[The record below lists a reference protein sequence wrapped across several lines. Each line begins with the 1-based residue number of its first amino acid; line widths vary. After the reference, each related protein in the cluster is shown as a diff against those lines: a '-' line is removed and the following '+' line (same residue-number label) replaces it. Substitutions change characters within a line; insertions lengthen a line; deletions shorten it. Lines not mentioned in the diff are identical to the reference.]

1 MSKEIVGF
9 DRPAITLAPGEGR
22 AESSLRRLVIRGQ
35 PFYLLRQRGGFADL
49 AYDQGRLL
57 AKEIDAG
64 AFPEIVSTIA
74 RGVDLGSEVL
84 SRIAMAVYRCYS
96 DRVLDN
102 IGEEFRAGIEALADG
117 YLEGCEEPRFDRHKV
132 RDALVAIEVGNLV
145 GGLTRIFAIP
155 GARAVR
161 LAIMLPPILAK
172 LAEDDEAKSYL
183 ERAGRESKVQ
193 RAVCAALQRMTGP
206 SNRYGFACTGFSI
219 PAAAARDGRHIH
231 ARNLDAD
238 LYNWNLAPVLS
249 LIDETP
255 GRAGWHKYIAFGTAG
270 LIYPG
275 GISGLN
281 EAGIAASLH
290 QLSTTQ
296 FESQFFFDRGDIAP
310 FVEQRILREAGSLD
324 DAVDLVRDGKHF
336 AAWTFFCSDV
346 RSGDALRIEINE
358 DKVRVT
364 EAQAAP
370 VVQTNHFLHPDM
382 VERAFDEDDPHFT
395 PTFGKWLETRCRF
408 DAVQEAV
415 ARSHGRI
422 DVDWSI
428 ERLASSFDWQLEQIR
443 KTQPE
448 PAPAL
453 ASERAYGRVP
463 RKVYGQLGSIVV
475 GDPQRRAGRDEV
487 WMTTGDVLPAPHS
500 TWSGWAVDWTALEI
514 APVAERPLR
523 QTRQYGESDRTNWAD
538 SLPLYVDARVAVAR
552 PRGADGELLQRKATE
567 AEARRNLA
575 RSESLLTA
583 AIDKAGQ
590 DRIVEVPYHYMR
602 ARLRDRLGD
611 HRGAKADWDLL
622 WDIWVRQSGRP
633 WLATTQPPVELRNGP
648 LLHPYEA
655 ALVSILSSVTED
667 RLHGGAGWQGRDQRL
682 AEARELIG
690 ELKHTYFGAGN
701 PAHFD
706 LDDWL
711 DLLEEVAEKGGAA
724 VDLPEPDFVTV
735 E

>member
-1 MSKEIVGF
+1 MSNEIVGL
-9 DRPAITLAPGEGR
+9 DQQPITLAPDVGR

-35 PFYLLRQRGGFADL
+35 PFYLLRQRGAFPDM

-74 RGVDLGSEVL
+74 RGVDLGNETL
-84 SRIAMAVYRCYS
+84 SKVAMAVYRCYS

-102 IGEEFRAGIEALADG
+102 ISAEFKAGIEALADG
-117 YLEGCEEPRFDRHKV
+117 YLEGCEAPRFNRHNV

-145 GGLTRIFAIP
+145 DGLTRIFAIP
-155 GARAVR
+155 GARAFR
-161 LAIMLPPILAK
+161 LAIMLPPILGK

-183 ERAGRESKVQ
+183 ERAQSEPDVQ
-193 RAVCAALQRMTGP
+193 DAVAAALQRMTGP
-206 SNRYGFACTGFSI
+206 NNHYGFACTGFSI
-219 PAAAARDGRHIH
+219 PAATARDGRHIH

-249 LIDETP
+249 LVDETP
-255 GRAGWHKYIAFGTAG
+255 TNAAWHKYIAFGTAG
-270 LIYPG
+270 MIYPG

-290 QLSTTQ
+290 QMSTTQ
-296 FESQFFFDRGDIAP
+296 FESQFFFDHGDIAP
-310 FVEQRILREAGSLD
+310 YVEQRILREAGSLD
-324 DAVDLVRDGKHF
+324 EAVDLVKDSNHF

-346 RSGDALRIEINE
+346 SSGEALRIEINE
-358 DKVRVT
+358 DRVRVT
-364 EAQAAP
+364 EAQADP

-408 DAVQEAV
+408 DAVQDAV
-415 ARSHGRI
+415 AQSPGDI

-428 ERLASSFDWQLEQIR
+428 ERLASSSDWQLEQIR
-443 KTQPE
+443 RKQAE
-448 PAPAL
+448 PAPPL

-463 RKVYGQLGSIVV
+463 RKVYGQLASIVV

-487 WMTTGDVLPAPHS
+487 WMTTGDTLPAPHS
-500 TWSGWAVDWTALEI
+500 TWSGWAVDWAALEI
-514 APVAERPLR
+514 VPVAERPLR
-523 QTRQYGESDRTNWAD
+523 QTRQYADSDRANWAA
-538 SLPLYVDARVAVAR
+538 SLPLYVDARIAVVR
-552 PRGADGELLQRKATE
+552 PRGADGELLRRDATE
-567 AEARRNLA
+567 EEKTRNLT
-575 RSESLLTA
+575 RSESLLSA

-602 ARLRDRLGD
+602 ARLRHQLGD
-611 HRGAKADWDLL
+611 YRRAKADWDLL
-622 WDIWVRQSGRP
+622 WDIWVRQTGRP
-633 WLATTQPPVELRNGP
+633 WLAATQPPEELRNGP

-655 ALVSILSSVTED
+655 ALVSILSSITED
-667 RLHGGAGWQGRDQRL
+667 RLQGGPAWQGRDERL
-682 AEARELIG
+682 TEARELIG
-690 ELKHTYFGAGN
+690 ELKHAYFGEKA

-706 LDDWL
+706 LDNWL
-711 DLLEEVAEKGGAA
+711 DLLEEVTEQGGAA
-724 VDLPEPDFVTV
+724 VEPPDPNFVTV